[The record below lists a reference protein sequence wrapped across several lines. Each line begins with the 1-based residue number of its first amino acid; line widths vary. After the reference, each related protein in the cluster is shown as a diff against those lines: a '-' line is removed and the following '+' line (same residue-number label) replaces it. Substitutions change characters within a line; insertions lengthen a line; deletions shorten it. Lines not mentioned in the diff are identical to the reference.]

1 MTGIAKYTMTIPE
14 QLKIHF
20 CIVSNYC
27 NFIFLTESPWKQ
39 RQGNHGKTHIKKSQ
53 NLRNYTQ
60 QFQSW

>member
-1 MTGIAKYTMTIPE
+1 MTGTAKYTMTIPE

-53 NLRNYTQ
+53 N
-60 QFQSW
+60 